1 MYLNFK
7 RKFTILLNIMMLSA
21 CNVEGLTS
29 NNNIQTYNIFSRV
42 EADINNL
49 LLSISACKVIKGRGN
64 KC

>member
-21 CNVEGLTS
+21 CNVEDLTS

-42 EADINNL
+42 EIDINNL
-49 LLSISACKVIKGRGN
+49 LLSISAYKVIKGIGN